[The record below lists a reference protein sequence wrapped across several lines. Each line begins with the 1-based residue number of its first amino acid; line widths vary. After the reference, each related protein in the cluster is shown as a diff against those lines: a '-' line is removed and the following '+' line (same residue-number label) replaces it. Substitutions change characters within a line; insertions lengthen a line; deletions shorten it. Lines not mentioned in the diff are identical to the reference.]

1 MASWLSNKKQPN
13 GMIIRL
19 QGFGAG
25 VFGGNFHTHNML
37 HLPPGLDVVCYSN
50 GEDYVRG
57 WRYALRQARKG
68 RIVMSVDSTALLNH
82 KHIVAD
88 DDAWRFPYPEAGE
101 EMAFE
106 DVRVRRQSKTNEV
119 LIVTYGSG
127 VLASLQAAHTL
138 QTEHNVDTTV
148 VDTPYLT
155 AVSDQTR
162 ALLSQHAAV
171 VFVDVCK
178 QGHEPLLAHVSQ
190 LQREGRLNGK
200 PWATAASLATYN
212 PLGSLQTFVND
223 DDVVEAVHRAMAML

>member
-1 MASWLSNKKQPN
+1 MASWLSNKQQPN

-37 HLPPGLDVVCYSN
+37 TIPPGLDVVCYSN
-50 GEDYVRG
+50 GEDYARG

-68 RIVMSVDSTALLNH
+68 RVVMSVDSTALLNH
-82 KHIVAD
+82 KHIMPG
-88 DDAWRFPYPEAGE
+88 DDAWRFPYPEGGE

-106 DVRVRRQSKTNEV
+106 EVRVRRQSKTGQAM
-119 LIVTYGSG
+119 IVTYGSG
-127 VLASLQAAHTL
+127 VLASLQAAQTL
-138 QTEHNVDTTV
+138 ENEHGVDVTV

-162 ALLSQHAAV
+162 DLLQSHDAIIL
-171 VFVDVCK
+171 VDVCK
-178 QGHEPLLAHVSQ
+178 QGQQPLAAHLLQ
-190 LQREGRLNGK
+190 LQNEGRLKGK
-200 PWATAASLATYN
+200 AWAMAASLATYN

-223 DDVVEAVHRAMAML
+223 DDVVQAVHRAVNA